1 MIGESVFYISKN
13 RVVAS
18 KVKSVRKKATGV
30 FVSLESGAGFWR
42 EDLCFSLQDLFKKLS
57 RDFKKQNC

>member
-1 MIGESVFYISKN
+1 MIGESVFYLDNNSVVTSKIVN
-13 RVVAS
+13 VSR
-18 KVKSVRKKATGV
+18 RATGV

-42 EDLCFSLQDLFKKLS
+42 EDLCFSMQDLFKKLS